1 MLPLRCYAI
10 IPSLIISTTALCV
23 GFLFFYK
30 TGQRITVSKC
40 KLDYNQKGNRLTV
53 VIPSQS
59 LYKDVQQLHCTKD
72 F

>member
-1 MLPLRCYAI
+1 MLCYHTKPNHI
-10 IPSLIISTTALCV
+10 NNWLCV